1 MSQTSTSLSVALG
14 GAPPRALEALLAIS
28 EEAVARYPGRQAKAG
43 KRLRDKLSQ
52 IALRLEE
59 GLVQARFSGYPPIIC
74 ELDLED
80 FGVGCMCRAS
90 LRSDYCPHGYAVLLA
105 FMAECR
111 AEFMRREEVGHDWAG
126 NLAVLDAFLAPP
138 EASPGERVVWL
149 VDSQA
154 RFIDPCWQ
162 RRKKSGRGWTKP
174 QKLTLKRLVE
184 DESLPRDAELERVAR
199 QVQRQNDW
207 HFDLETAHRLLCDQ
221 FEVADLRGFGCTHLE
236 TALIAAGVLV
246 AAVLSAQAAKQVLPS
261 SAAPGGAGAET
272 GAQAAP
278 GGAGGR
284 PGFFASGGMP
294 SSHTAAMAALCVAVG
309 RAEGFGSDLGAL
321 TVVLTTIVM
330 YDAMNVRRACGE
342 QAQVLNRLVEAR
354 GGTEE
359 ESLRS
364 LLEEAEALYPCRVCR
379 GHTGPEVLG
388 GLAWGTLFGLLWTGG
403 GA

>member
-1 MSQTSTSLSVALG
+1 MQGDVSRWGMCARAAQTG
-14 GAPPRALEALLAIS
+14 G
-28 EEAVARYPGRQAKAG
+28 
-43 KRLRDKLSQ
+43 
-52 IALRLEE
+52 
-59 GLVQARFSGYPPIIC
+59 
-74 ELDLED
+74 
-80 FGVGCMCRAS
+80 
-90 LRSDYCPHGYAVLLA
+90 
-105 FMAECR
+105 
-111 AEFMRREEVGHDWAG
+111 
-126 NLAVLDAFLAPP
+126 
-138 EASPGERVVWL
+138 
-149 VDSQA
+149 
-154 RFIDPCWQ
+154 
-162 RRKKSGRGWTKP
+162 
-174 QKLTLKRLVE
+174 
-184 DESLPRDAELERVAR
+184 
-199 QVQRQNDW
+199 
-207 HFDLETAHRLLCDQ
+207 
-221 FEVADLRGFGCTHLE
+221 EVA
-236 TALIAAGVLV
+236 
-246 AAVLSAQAAKQVLPS
+246 AQAAKQVLPS